1 MLASSVF
8 LFSLPVSQ
16 RVVALM
22 QPRRVGAAG
31 PNIRVY
37 SGLRESAGMRH
48 GEKVSGR
55 RYSSVL

>member
-22 QPRRVGAAG
+22 QPRRGAAG
-31 PNIRVY
+31 PNIHVY
-37 SGLRESAGMRH
+37 SGLRESAGRRQ
-48 GEKVSGR
+48 GEKVSGC